1 MNKTLL
7 AIIGGAVVIVVGFV
21 GYKAMSLKSEAAKW
35 SGPMR
40 EIAEEEIV
48 HEGTTT
54 KSRFVTVIDAPIA
67 RVEALVWDVEN
78 LSHTVSNFKVSRL
91 IEGDANK
98 KKMEIAIQ
106 ALTLPTLSYEMEF
119 VIDRDA
125 HRVTFKTVK
134 SQAQDIDGEYQLQPS
149 PDGSKTRMEYKTV
162 ARDKVAVPFPQSV
175 LDGAARETFVN
186 TVRAIQKM
194 VKPS

>member
-7 AIIGGAVVIVVGFV
+7 AMIGGAVVVVVGFV
-21 GYKAMSLKSEAAKW
+21 GYKAMRLKSEAAKW
-35 SGPMR
+35 SGPQR
-40 EIAEEEIV
+40 EIAEEAIV
-48 HEGTTT
+48 HDGSVTT
-54 KSRFVTVIDAPIA
+54 SRFVTIIDAPIA
-67 RVEALVWDVEN
+67 RVEAIVWNVEG
-78 LSHTVSNFKVSRL
+78 LQQMVPNFKLSKLLESEPNR
-91 IEGDANK
+91 K
-98 KKMEIAIQ
+98 KVEIAIQ
-106 ALTLPTLSYEMEF
+106 ALTLPTLFYEMEF

-134 SQAQDIDGEYQLQPS
+134 SQAQDIEGEYQLQAS
-149 PDGSKTRMEYKTV
+149 PDGSKTRLEYKTV

-186 TVRAIQKM
+186 TARAIQKM